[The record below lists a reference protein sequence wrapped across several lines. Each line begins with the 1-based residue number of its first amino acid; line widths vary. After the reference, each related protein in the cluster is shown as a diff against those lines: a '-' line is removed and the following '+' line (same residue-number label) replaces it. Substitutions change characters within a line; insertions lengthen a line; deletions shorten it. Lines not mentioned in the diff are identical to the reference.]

1 MGISIILG
9 TNGFIMEKMSFGD
22 TVCSESLLSA
32 GSSGVYVR
40 QGLELVSI
48 RVSFRIFFFF
58 PLCSHIACSKCY
70 CLVMFIVNSFYHFV
84 RKKGNNIMVSNE
96 KLKY

>member
-32 GSSGVYVR
+32 GSSGVCVR

-58 PLCSHIACSKCY
+58 LYVLILHALNVSVWS
-70 CLVMFIVNSFYHFV
+70 CL
-84 RKKGNNIMVSNE
+84 
-96 KLKY
+96 

>member
-58 PLCSHIACSKCY
+58 FLYVLILHALNVSVWS
-70 CLVMFIVNSFYHFV
+70 CL
-84 RKKGNNIMVSNE
+84 
-96 KLKY
+96 